1 MKGLDFM
8 ARKKKTEEV
17 KAIDPK
23 DLQSGDKLEPKPLRA
38 MVKVIIGKKKLFD
51 GNTKPTLKN
60 FFLIGSTSF
69 VITVEIPEEDYT
81 EHSISRN
88 VYDKFRNMEDIE
100 RIRIVG
106 IISAM
111 ISSMYEAVEESKM
124 PDECKRGWKDKLGRL
139 RDMNITALKVIYD
152 MAGYMETVAKILVQL
167 SHDMIANDW
176 LMYGKIFEHYN
187 FPELIQEID
196 NSKEM
201 LSIDLT
207 NDDFDF
213 DNEAERNE
221 YISNYIDEH
230 LTDKIYRQHAYRYY
244 ISYWF
249 NRLAKTN
256 EILIY

>member
-1 MKGLDFM
+1 M

-23 DLQSGDKLEPKPLRA
+23 DLQSGDKLVPEPLRA
-38 MVKVIIGKKKLFD
+38 RVRVIVGRKKLFC
-51 GNTKPTLKN
+51 GETKPTLKN
-60 FFLIGSTSF
+60 FFLIGNTSF

-81 EHSISRN
+81 EHTFSRN
-88 VYDKFRNMEDIE
+88 LCNKFRNIENME
-100 RIRIVG
+100 RIRLVG

-111 ISSMYEAVEESKM
+111 ISLMYEEVEESKM
-124 PDECKRGWKDKLGRL
+124 PDECKKEWRYKLGRL

-152 MAGYMETVAKILVQL
+152 MAGYLETVAKILVQL

-176 LMYGKIFEHYN
+176 LMYGKLFEHSN
-187 FPELIQEID
+187 FPTLINEID
-196 NSKEM
+196 GYSDM
-201 LSIDLT
+201 LSIDIT
-207 NDDFDF
+207 NDDFNF

-230 LTDKIYRQHAYRYY
+230 LSDKIYRQHAYKYY

>member
-1 MKGLDFM
+1 M

-23 DLQSGDKLEPKPLRA
+23 DLQCGDRLEPEPLRA
-38 MVKVIIGKKKLFD
+38 LVKVIIGKKKLF
-51 GNTKPTLKN
+51 GGKTKPTLKN

-69 VITVEIPEEDYT
+69 VITAEIPEGDYT
-81 EHSISRN
+81 EHTFSRN
-88 VYDKFRNMEDIE
+88 LCNKFRNIE
-100 RIRIVG
+100 SIEKMRIIGV
-106 IISAM
+106 ISAM
-111 ISSMYEAVEESKM
+111 IASMYKAVDESKM
-124 PDECKRGWKDKLGRL
+124 PDECKKDWRAKLGRL
-139 RDMNITALKVIYD
+139 SDMNITALKVIYD
-152 MAGYMETVAKILVQL
+152 MVGYLEVVAKILVQL
-167 SHDMIANDW
+167 SHDMVANDW

-187 FPELIQEID
+187 FPELINEID
-196 NSKEM
+196 GYTDM

-213 DNEAERNE
+213 DNEAERKE

-230 LTDKIYRQHAYRYY
+230 LSDKIYRQHAYRYY